1 MSVHS
6 VEITT
11 ENLLSAVGQMPER
24 GYERFIKKANALRKK
39 HLNNKQTRKESELIL
54 KINTIFPTDKR
65 ERYNELYAKFQES
78 SLSETEHQE
87 LLNLNKEFEILNTKR
102 IKYIGELAK
111 LRHQTLE
118 EIIEALQIK
127 NSKIGKV

>member
-11 ENLLSAVGQMPER
+11 ENLLNAVAQMPER
-24 GYERFIKKANALRKK
+24 EYEKFIQKANKLRKK
-39 HLNNKQTRKESELIL
+39 NLTDKKSRKETDLLL

-65 ERYNELYAKFQES
+65 ERYNELYARFRENN
-78 SLSETEHQE
+78 LNETEHQE
-87 LLNLNKEFEILNTKR
+87 LLQLNEEFEILNAKR
-102 IKYIGELAK
+102 IKYVGELAK

-118 EIIEALQIK
+118 EVIADLQIK
-127 NSKIGKV
+127 TSKI

>member
-11 ENLLSAVGQMPER
+11 ENLLSAVAQMPER
-24 GYERFIKKANALRKK
+24 EYERFIQKANKLRKK
-39 HLNNKQTRKESELIL
+39 NLTDKKSRKESDLIL

-65 ERYNELYAKFQES
+65 ERYNKLYAGFREN

-87 LLNLNKEFEILNTKR
+87 LLTLNEEFEILNAKR
-102 IKYIGELAK
+102 IKYVGELAK

-118 EIIEALQIK
+118 EVIADLQIK
-127 NSKIGKV
+127 NSKI

>member
-11 ENLLSAVGQMPER
+11 ENLLNAVTQMPER
-24 GYERFIKKANALRKK
+24 EYERFIEKANKLRKK
-39 HLNNKQTRKESELIL
+39 HFTDKKSRKESDLIF

-65 ERYNELYAKFQES
+65 ERYNELYARFRES
-78 SLSETEHQE
+78 NLSETEHQE
-87 LLNLNKEFEILNTKR
+87 LLSLNEEFEILNAKR
-102 IKYIGELAK
+102 IKYVSELAK

-118 EIIEALQIK
+118 EVIADLQIK
-127 NSKIGKV
+127 SSKI